1 MLLGKN
7 MDINSW
13 ELYYKIHETEHRFT
27 TTQMCYEPRVSPKKD
42 VFCMNFC
49 YPCDYQSNQPR
60 LSYTKDLVD
69 LMFEREVKYLNL
81 FQKQP
86 WAPEVIDITG
96 KKIFIKWY
104 GKTCNESIYRDN
116 DLNKNWYDDLRN
128 IILNQ
133 VNMGY
138 LKATVYPHSHY
149 YDNNGQMKTFDFYA
163 TVKKADSFIS
173 YELLKGL
180 IGLDTNRFNEATVD
194 KKINVEELF
203 KSGLL
208 SYSKWP
214 VNLTEIY
221 NEIYET
227 K

>member
-1 MLLGKN
+1 
-7 MDINSW
+7 
-13 ELYYKIHETEHRFT
+13 
-27 TTQMCYEPRVSPKKD
+27 
-42 VFCMNFC
+42 
-49 YPCDYQSNQPR
+49 
-60 LSYTKDLVD
+60 
-69 LMFEREVKYLNL
+69 
-81 FQKQP
+81 
-86 WAPEVIDITG
+86 
-96 KKIFIKWY
+96 
-104 GKTCNESIYRDN
+104 
-116 DLNKNWYDDLRN
+116 
-128 IILNQ
+128 
-133 VNMGY
+133 MGY

-173 YELLKGL
+173 YELLEGL